1 MPIRWHQDDPALLR
15 GLQDNFLTNQDE
27 LWSRY
32 HGFEAKVEKRFANG
46 GTLQGGFTA
55 GRNRGRTTGGDLN
68 NPNNLI
74 NAVGAVGFDAT
85 YQLNLAGSWILPFDI
100 LIAGSV
106 RTATGLPLSRTYTVT
121 RSIVPTLTQVSQSV
135 NLVPRGE
142 YRLQNNNLVDLR
154 VSKILRFAGVR
165 LEGIADIYNLLNS
178 NATTGEVQTVG
189 PALGRPSAILEGR
202 ILRLG
207 VQMTF

>member
-1 MPIRWHQDDPALLR
+1 
-15 GLQDNFLTNQDE
+15 
-27 LWSRY
+27 
-32 HGFEAKVEKRFANG
+32 
-46 GTLQGGFTA
+46 
-55 GRNRGRTTGGDLN
+55 LN

-85 YQLNLAGSWILPFDI
+85 YQLNLAGSWILPLDV
-100 LIAGSV
+100 LIAGSI
-106 RTATGLPLSRTYTVT
+106 RTATGLPLNRTYTVT
-121 RSIVPTLTQVSQSV
+121 RSIVPGLAQVSQSV
-135 NLVPRGE
+135 NLVPRGD

-154 VSKILRFAGVR
+154 VSKILRFRGVR
-165 LEGIADIYNLLNS
+165 LEGIADLYNLLNS

-189 PALGRPSAILEGR
+189 PSLGRPSEILEGR